1 MGYIEK
7 NLLPGENIIYQTK
20 IHWIIFFWSVI
31 FLLIGIIC
39 FTGNEGNFYSGIVFV
54 LIAIYFGI
62 RALVFYKTS
71 EFGVTNKRVLVKF
84 GFIRRTSFEV
94 LLSKIEGIHVKQG
107 IFGRIFN
114 YGSVV
119 IAGTGGSKQPSPMI
133 FAPFEFR
140 KKILEQIEKN
150 SVSQ

>member
-94 LLSKIEGIHVKQG
+94 LLSKN
-107 IFGRIFN
+107 R
-114 YGSVV
+114 
-119 IAGTGGSKQPSPMI
+119 
-133 FAPFEFR
+133 R
-140 KKILEQIEKN
+140 N
-150 SVSQ
+150 SC